1 MHRVL
6 RWQTFIVAFLIFCT
20 GFFAFCEVPVPTPS
34 LPTNVD
40 QIPYEYSQT
49 EIPFHARLVLR
60 ARDKMPEDDLVIPTL
75 EFQIWSTQND
85 TRVYNPHLRR
95 LIPAAYNI
103 AVFDQSNLHVG
114 NLRAVFRA
122 GSSRLVTPSDWVAIP
137 ENCGTCRL
145 IEIQSAQIS
154 RPWTGDTITLTP
166 GKYELQVVANSMLF
180 QGIPKNENGRY
191 DEDAALGW
199 PHERV
204 NADAWRSNRV
214 TIEIKSDDPTE
225 PVQSRK

>member
-1 MHRVL
+1 MHGFIQKL
-6 RWQTFIVAFLIFCT
+6 TFILAFLIV
-20 GFFAFCEVPVPTPS
+20 GSGSFAFCEEPVANSS
-34 LPTNVD
+34 LLTNLD
-40 QIPYEYSQT
+40 QLPYEYSQT

-95 LIPAAYNI
+95 LIPSTYNI
-103 AVFDQSNLHVG
+103 AVFDQSKLHVG

-180 QGIPKNENGRY
+180 QGIPKNEKGRY

-225 PVQSRK
+225 PMPSRK